1 MVDFFVVVVAN
12 GNLFQAFVT
21 GLPFPFSSQQET
33 LKWRITVGFPVPL
46 GKEESKVFMAD
57 FMSLWKLPWATPLP
71 AGQVHGNS

>member
-1 MVDFFVVVVAN
+1 MWSIFLLLLPMV
-12 GNLFQAFVT
+12 NLFQAFVT